1 MIGLSKEVYIPE
13 NKIRMPIYFD
23 RKNVCVHCGGE
34 GTLIFINRFGRA
46 TKDEI
51 TAFDHIECKKCG
63 KKYSIK
69 WTKDPDSPKMY
80 PSAVDTDVK
89 DNFAKMINAKN
100 AD

>member
-1 MIGLSKEVYIPE
+1 MIGLSRQVHIPE
-13 NKIRMPIYFD
+13 DKIRMPIYFD
-23 RKNVCVHCGGE
+23 RKNECVHCGGV

-80 PSAVDTDVK
+80 PSAVDADVK
-89 DNFAKMINAKN
+89 DNFDTMVK
-100 AD
+100 ADKTL